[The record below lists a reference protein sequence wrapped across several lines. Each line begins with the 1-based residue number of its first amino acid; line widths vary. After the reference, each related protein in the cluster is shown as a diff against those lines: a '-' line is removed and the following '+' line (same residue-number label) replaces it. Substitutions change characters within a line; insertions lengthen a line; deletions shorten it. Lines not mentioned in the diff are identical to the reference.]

1 MDGLDDLLAGLKAA
15 AEATRLRLLALFTKA
30 ELTVTE
36 ITQILRQSQPRIS
49 RHLKLLCD
57 AGLIVRTKEGSWVF
71 YRLAEG
77 GGGLELAQ
85 KLSEILPWHDVVL
98 QRDLERLDAV
108 RRQRHAEAQEYFAAN
123 AAEWDRIRALH
134 IAEEQVEQVVLDF
147 VGTGNVASYLDL
159 GTGTGRILEL
169 VAPRAARAVGVDV
182 NNEMLGVARTRIER
196 AGLAHVQ
203 VRRADL
209 FQLPYADAS
218 FGLITLHQ
226 VLHYLE
232 DPSSAVAEAARVLQ
246 PGGKIV
252 IVDFAPHALEFL
264 RDEHQHRRLGFAD
277 KEVSQWCKAAGLS
290 LATTRELPPG
300 DERGLTVVVWMA
312 VSPAM
317 PQRKNKPAEA
327 A

>member
-1 MDGLDDLLAGLKAA
+1 MSNLDHLLTGLKAC
-15 AEATRLRLLALFTKA
+15 AEETRLRLLALFTRA

-36 ITQILRQSQPRIS
+36 ITHILRQSQPRIS

-57 AGLIVRTKEGSWVF
+57 AGLIERAKEGSWVF

-77 GGGLELAQ
+77 GDGRVLAQ
-85 KLSEILPWHDVVL
+85 KLSEILPWDDVL
-98 QRDLERLDAV
+98 LRRDLERLDAV
-108 RRQRHAEAQEYFAAN
+108 RRQRQEEAQEYFAAN

-134 IAEEQVEQVVLDF
+134 VAEEQVEQVVLDL
-147 VGTGNVASYLDL
+147 TGPGHVPSYLDL

-169 VAPRAARAVGVDV
+169 LSPRAGRAVGVDV
-182 NNEMLGVARTRIER
+182 NNEMLGLARSRIER
-196 AGLAHVQ
+196 AGLSHVQ

-209 FQLPYADAS
+209 FQLPYADHS

-232 DPSSAVAEAARVLQ
+232 DPFAAVAEAARVLQ

-277 KEVSQWCKAAGLS
+277 KDVSQWCKTAGLS
-290 LATTRELPPG
+290 LVSSHALPPG
-300 DERGLTVVVWMA
+300 DENGLTVVVWVA
-312 VSPAM
+312 VSSAVPL
-317 PQRKNKPAEA
+317 RRNKPAEA